1 MRSRGR
7 SKEIRFRGRKISL
20 CRNNRYK
27 MMIVIMNSNKCKILV
42 KRLRYSKIIISN
54 TVRGVKNNV
63 SN

>member
-1 MRSRGR
+1 
-7 SKEIRFRGRKISL
+7 
-20 CRNNRYK
+20 
-27 MMIVIMNSNKCKILV
+27 MIVIMNSNKCKILV